1 MDGVAS
7 DSDLWTT
14 TEVAAYLGVA
24 PGTVSA
30 YRHRG
35 QMPPPARTLGK
46 RTHLWESKTIREW
59 NARRRAGA
67 SRHRVQSEAPEGA
80 PRNGH
85 EWVKYG
91 ERDLYDSEWV
101 RLSLVDLETPDG
113 SRFEHHV
120 VTLRAAAMTA
130 VVDDSGQ
137 HVALTWRHRFAA
149 GYWNWELPGGLVE
162 AGEDPETTARR
173 ELAEELGLTVGSL
186 RHLLTYEPMI
196 GMVRSPHHIFVARRV
211 LQKDEPTET
220 NEGSTFEWVAL
231 PSVHDRLAHGE
242 IKNSGTAI
250 ALLHLVA
257 FGVE

>member
-1 MDGVAS
+1 M
-7 DSDLWTT
+7 
-14 TEVAAYLGVA
+14 
-24 PGTVSA
+24 
-30 YRHRG
+30 
-35 QMPPPARTLGK
+35 
-46 RTHLWESKTIREW
+46 
-59 NARRRAGA
+59 
-67 SRHRVQSEAPEGA
+67 
-80 PRNGH
+80 
-85 EWVKYG
+85 
-91 ERDLYDSEWV
+91 
-101 RLSLVDLETPDG
+101 
-113 SRFEHHV
+113 
-120 VTLRAAAMTA
+120 
-130 VVDDSGQ
+130 
-137 HVALTWRHRFAA
+137 
-149 GYWNWELPGGLVE
+149 E

-257 FGVE
+257 FGVERPDRPDCGRGAHVSQVLARERTVAVEANPRAISQMANVSSNNPPGMAATSPAPATPNSSSRLPAAKHA